1 MNVFT
6 GDNSL
11 NIRDVMK
18 TNWYNVIAISSV
30 TGDVNNFLFVN
41 LSHRGWRLM
50 YRHGYFQRYPSAPT
64 LKFGQSRVL
73 NLLSIYNQ
81 PFHHC
86 QICIQRSSHSFEEIT
101 KSVVLM
107 AFTQTVARASP
118 KFRRNVDQTDLN
130 SMLSGN
136 QGPTK
141 LMIRISQSHCVKKKR

>member
-1 MNVFT
+1 
-6 GDNSL
+6 
-11 NIRDVMK
+11 MK

-50 YRHGYFQRYPSAPT
+50 YPHGYFQRYPSAPT
-64 LKFGQSRVL
+64 LKSGQSRVL
-73 NLLSIYNQ
+73 NLLSKTYNQ

-107 AFTQTVARASP
+107 AFTQTVARVSS
-118 KFRRNVDQTDLN
+118 KFRRNVGQTGLN
-130 SMLSGN
+130 SMLSRN

-141 LMIRISQSHCVKKKR
+141 LMIRISQSHCVKKTINRFLVLHPLFARL

>member
-1 MNVFT
+1 
-6 GDNSL
+6 
-11 NIRDVMK
+11 
-18 TNWYNVIAISSV
+18 
-30 TGDVNNFLFVN
+30 
-41 LSHRGWRLM
+41 M

-73 NLLSIYNQ
+73 NLLSTYNQ

-107 AFTQTVARASP
+107 AFTQTVARVSP
-118 KFRRNVDQTDLN
+118 KFRRNVGQTGLN

-141 LMIRISQSHCVKKKR
+141 LMIRISQSHCVKKNDKPFSGTTPIICQIIALLSALSEIDIVQYGFFLSLSLGET